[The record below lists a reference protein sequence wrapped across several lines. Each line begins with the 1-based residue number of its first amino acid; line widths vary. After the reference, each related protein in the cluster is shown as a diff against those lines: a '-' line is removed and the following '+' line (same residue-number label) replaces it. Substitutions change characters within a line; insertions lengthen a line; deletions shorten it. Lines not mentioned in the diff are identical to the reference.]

1 MVRKLTD
8 QGTGYHEPPYT
19 AAEEADLY
27 RRMGGVVAFTR
38 PDPKKVAPAKPDH
51 LEAQQQQPEA
61 PRRAP

>member
-38 PDPKKVAPAKPDH
+38 PSPKGPKIEERPVPKAS
-51 LEAQQQQPEA
+51 
-61 PRRAP
+61 RRKKNQDVG